1 MSSNRELVRDGLAT
15 LLTTALAGTG
25 GIVQA
30 VYNYRIGD
38 FAGASPVVTVSN
50 RGILRKRGSFAGD
63 RAAVLLQVDVFV
75 LYADG
80 ASWGEDEAE
89 DRLDAIEKGLAGV
102 LDANQQTAT
111 WVSIEQ
117 TEPSA
122 RVDVMVGGV
131 EYIREVFVI
140 GAEVWG

>member
-50 RGILRKRGSFAGD
+50 RGVLRQRGTFTGD
-63 RAAVLLQVDVFV
+63 RATVLLQVDVFV

-89 DRLDAIEKGLAGV
+89 DRLDAIEQGIAGV
-102 LDANQQTAT
+102 INANQQTLA

-122 RVDVMVGGV
+122 RVDVVIGGV
-131 EYIREVFVI
+131 DYIREVFVV
-140 GAEVWG
+140 GAQVWG